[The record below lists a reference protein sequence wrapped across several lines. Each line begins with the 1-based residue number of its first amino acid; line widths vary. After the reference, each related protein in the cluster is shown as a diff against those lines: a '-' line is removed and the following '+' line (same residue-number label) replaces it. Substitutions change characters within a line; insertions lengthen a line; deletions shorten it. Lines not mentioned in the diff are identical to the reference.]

1 MPGPK
6 KSETLEVRL
15 PHAAKQAFMVR
26 CQARGAT
33 ASEAVRA
40 FIEADIGQP
49 AQRSDRRLHWIAAA
63 AVAIGFGVMAAPSLA
78 RPSLPAEFA
87 RLDADHDQRLSPV
100 EFAGSASLQVAVTLG
115 PARLIPVVHGPD
127 ALPAV
132 RRELVAAEFGRIDLD
147 RDGEI
152 SFAEFRRYYAR

>member
-15 PHAAKQAFMVR
+15 PHAAKQAFMAR

-40 FIEADIGQP
+40 FIEADLGKP
-49 AQRSDRRLHWIAAA
+49 AKPPSRRLHWIAAA
-63 AVAIGFGVMAAPSLA
+63 AVAVGFGVMAAPSLA

-87 RLDADHDQRLSPV
+87 RLDADHDGRLSPA
-100 EFAGSASLQVAVTLG
+100 EFADSASLQLAVTLG
-115 PARLIPVVHGPD
+115 PARLIPVVRGPD

-132 RRELVAAEFGRIDLD
+132 RRQLVAAQFARIDLD
-147 RDGEI
+147 RDGQI
-152 SFAEFRRYYAR
+152 AFAEFRRAYAR

>member
-15 PHAAKQAFMVR
+15 PHAAKQAFMAR
-26 CQARGAT
+26 CQARGGT

-40 FIEADIGQP
+40 FIEADIGEP
-49 AQRSDRRLHWIAAA
+49 AKPSTRRLHWIAAA
-63 AVAIGFGVMAAPSLA
+63 AVAVGFGVMAAPSLA

-87 RLDADHDQRLSPV
+87 RLDADHNGRLSPA
-100 EFAGSASLQVAVTLG
+100 EFAASATLQVAVTLG
-115 PARLIPVVHGPD
+115 PARLIPVVRGPD
-127 ALPAV
+127 TLPAV
-132 RRELVAAEFGRIDLD
+132 RRDLIAAEFGRIDMD

-152 SFAEFRRYYAR
+152 SFAEFRRYYSR

>member
-1 MPGPK
+1 MPGAK

-15 PHAAKQAFMVR
+15 PYAAKQAFMAR

-49 AQRSDRRLHWIAAA
+49 PPSRRLHWIAAA
-63 AVAIGFGVMAAPSLA
+63 AVAVGFGVMAAPSLA

-87 RLDADHDQRLSPV
+87 RLDADHDGRLSPA
-100 EFAGSASLQVAVTLG
+100 EFAGSASLQMAVTLG
-115 PARLIPVVHGPD
+115 PARLLPVVRGPD

-132 RRELVAAEFGRIDLD
+132 RQQLIAAEFARIDMD

>member
-15 PHAAKQAFMVR
+15 PYAAKQAFMAR

-40 FIEADIGQP
+40 FIEADLGQP
-49 AQRSDRRLHWIAAA
+49 AKAPSRRLHWIAAA
-63 AVAIGFGVMAAPSLA
+63 AVALGFGVMAAPSLA

-87 RLDADHDQRLSPV
+87 RLDTDHDKGLSPA
-100 EFAGSASLQVAVTLG
+100 EFAQSASLQVAVTLG
-115 PARLIPVVHGPD
+115 PARLIPVIRGAD
-127 ALPAV
+127 ALPNL
-132 RRELVAAEFGRIDLD
+132 RRELIAAEFARIDMD
-147 RDGEI
+147 RNGEI
-152 SFAEFRRYYAR
+152 SFAEFRRYYGR